1 MAKVIVKVYATNR
14 EKFPHGEVEV
24 EGNSIVEVLRKL
36 VLQFPEIRDEILDG
50 NLNLKDNYVYLL
62 NGINVHFLKSGAT
75 LVKDG
80 DKISVFPPVAG
91 G

>member
-1 MAKVIVKVYATNR
+1 MAKVIVKVYVTNR

-24 EGNSIVEVLRKL
+24 EGNNVIEVLRILTLKY
-36 VLQFPEIRDEILDG
+36 PEIKDEILDG
-50 NLNLKDNYVYLL
+50 NLNLKDNYIYLL
-62 NGINVHFLKSGAT
+62 NGINIHFLKSGET

-80 DKISVFPPVAG
+80 DKISVFPPVTG